1 LPLIYTGNMRVV
13 ANDEVDGLEE
23 GLPQRLSPAREAW
36 CDLSKGFAQSWIWT
50 ALATQDIRLRYR
62 GSVLG
67 PFWLTL
73 SMVIMVAAMG
83 VIYSRLFRME
93 ARDYLPYLALGL
105 MVWQFISSL
114 FIDGCQ
120 TFTAAESV
128 IQQVPLAFSVHAYR
142 VVYRNL
148 LILAHN
154 AVLIPIGMLIF
165 KIPIDWRV
173 LQIGPGLLILLING
187 TWISIFFGMI
197 SARFRD
203 IPPIVASLLQVLF
216 FATPIIWSIEA
227 LGELRFIADMNPVFA
242 AIDVIRAPLLGVSVG
257 PYAWPLLIATTIIG
271 CVTTF
276 LFFARF
282 RTRIAFWI

>member
-1 LPLIYTGNMRVV
+1 
-13 ANDEVDGLEE
+13 
-23 GLPQRLSPAREAW
+23 
-36 CDLSKGFAQSWIWT
+36 
-50 ALATQDIRLRYR
+50 
-62 GSVLG
+62 
-67 PFWLTL
+67 
-73 SMVIMVAAMG
+73 
-83 VIYSRLFRME
+83 
-93 ARDYLPYLALGL
+93 
-105 MVWQFISSL
+105 
-114 FIDGCQ
+114 
-120 TFTAAESV
+120 
-128 IQQVPLAFSVHAYR
+128 
-142 VVYRNL
+142 
-148 LILAHN
+148 
-154 AVLIPIGMLIF
+154 
-165 KIPIDWRV
+165 
-173 LQIGPGLLILLING
+173 
-187 TWISIFFGMI
+187 MI